1 MLGWESNRL
10 AAYEKMVADIRSLI
24 HDHVWE
30 PSEVDQEFMAKLLGI
45 MDAASKP
52 QVESAQ
58 AASPP
63 ASAPAS
69 PSGRHRTEAKVVA
82 RWLWDRD
89 LTPVQVEGK
98 IKDALQ
104 ELGLSHDDSASIL
117 SLAAALLEKQ
127 TARALANPDDPKF
140 ERRKMDDRDRWLAS
154 RTSEPATEESV
165 HGGQQ
170 APSASQPG
178 SNPADPFRHG
188 TVATSNRKAKAKLLA
203 RWLWD
208 RDIDGPTV
216 LGFTDKYRRVIARE
230 AGVNPPSTLET
241 WEVAADLM
249 AKMEI
254 KLEADP
260 GLPAVQRHHLDEHN
274 QWATDPHG

>member
-1 MLGWESNRL
+1 MLGWESNRI
-10 AAYEKMVADIRSLI
+10 AAYENMVADIRALI

-30 PSEVDQEFMAKLLGI
+30 PSEVNQEFMGKLLAI
-45 MDAASKP
+45 MDTASRP
-52 QVESAQ
+52 QVEHVESTLDA
-58 AASPP
+58 PP
-63 ASAPAS
+63 SS

-89 LTPVQVEGK
+89 LTPEQVEGK
-98 IKDALQ
+98 VKDALQ

-117 SLAAALLEKQ
+117 PLAAELLEKQ

-140 ERRKMDDRDRWLAS
+140 ERRKMDDRDRWLTS
-154 RTSEPATEESV
+154 RAAEPALGESS
-165 HGGQQ
+165 HGGNQ
-170 APSASQPG
+170 ASSSTQPG
-178 SNPADPFRHG
+178 SSPTDPFRHG

-208 RDIDGPTV
+208 RGIDGPAV
-216 LGFTDKYRRVIARE
+216 LGFTDKYRRIIARE

-260 GLPAVQRHHLDEHN
+260 RLPAVQRHHLQEHS